1 MYSSPKSRI
10 LIADDSALN
19 RELLTEILGDNYE
32 YIYAVDGEQLLAMLS
47 DNVRADIL
55 LLDMHMPNVSGMD
68 VLKTMKERQ
77 WIADLPV
84 VIISAENDTA
94 FIQNAYTLGAIDYI
108 LRPFDAFLVRHRV
121 INVIELYSRNKKLAR
136 IVEEQVHRREQV
148 NQTLIHILSRV
159 MEVGNHESGSHTL
172 RIQRITHALLE
183 RVVATSDRYALT
195 EEDIAMICSVSSL
208 HDIGKITVPEEILNK
223 PDKLTDE
230 EWAIMKMHTVRG
242 DKMLWDIQVDQDQKL
257 LRYAH
262 DICLYHHER
271 YDGSGYP
278 DGLVGEEI
286 PLAAQVV
293 SLADVY
299 DALTSKRAYKDAFSH
314 EKAVAMIVGGEC
326 GAFNPILLRAF
337 AEISDKLLIDL
348 NFNSIE
354 DYSSYHAALLTH
366 EVFEEKAIT
375 VRERET
381 DVAFCEKAKKE
392 FFSSLCGGIQFEYDA
407 ITRKVLSITHYS
419 QNGELQRL
427 SSDVT
432 QLLSTEDWNTLGNR
446 VRHTTRETP
455 EVVMEVLVPIA
466 GVELWHR
473 LTVRTIWSPTSENY
487 VAIVGQ
493 FTDIHN
499 EFVRRGRDLLIE
511 GQNVSGENVLAM
523 RRVFDMVRLVDPASC
538 RVFNIRPDGLLEQGN
553 HCCYAVWNRTESCE
567 NCASSKALHNK
578 NWMTKLEVK
587 DGRIYSVLAKYAK
600 CGEQDLVLEVALC
613 MEDSVG
619 AERGIGFL
627 PDSVTLQSYYRDTI
641 TKAYSRA
648 YFDSFRPNL
657 ENAKGV
663 AIIDIDRFKQINDT
677 YGHRVGDMALEHIA
691 ATIRSCIREKDV
703 LIRYGG
709 DEFLLIFQSIGE
721 NDFFEK
727 LKRVKARVAESVMKD
742 YPDLRLTISIGG
754 AYDVTPITR
763 AIDEADKAMYRDK
776 YGIKE

>member
-1 MYSSPKSRI
+1 MDPSSKSCI

-19 RELLTEILGDNYE
+19 RELLTEILGDGYE
-32 YIYAVDGEQLLAMLS
+32 YIYASDGEQLLAMLS

-183 RVVATSDRYALT
+183 HLAVLEAYPLS
-195 EEDIAMICSVSSL
+195 EEDVAMICSVSSL
-208 HDIGKITVPEEILNK
+208 HDIGKITVPEKILNK
-223 PDKLTDE
+223 PDKLTPE
-230 EWAIMKMHTVRG
+230 EWAIMKKHTVRG
-242 DKMLWDIQVDQDQKL
+242 DKMLWDIPVDQDQKL
-257 LRYAH
+257 MRYAH

-278 DGLVGEEI
+278 EGLVGDEI

-299 DALTSKRAYKDAFSH
+299 DALTSERAYKHAYTH

-348 NFNSIE
+348 NFNAID
-354 DYSSYHAALLTH
+354 DYSVRHAALLTH
-366 EVFEEKAIT
+366 EVFEEKAIS

-392 FFSSLCGGIQFEYDA
+392 FFATLCGGIQFEYDA
-407 ITRKVLSITHYS
+407 ITRKVLSITYYNK
-419 QNGELQRL
+419 NGETQRL

-432 QLLSTEDWNTLGNR
+432 QLLHVDDWKALGER
-446 VRHTTRETP
+446 MRHTTREDP
-455 EVVMEVLVPIA
+455 EVVMVVLVPIA
-466 GVELWHR
+466 GVEHWHR
-473 LTVRTIWSPTSENY
+473 LTARSIWSPASEKY

-499 EFVRRGRDLLIE
+499 EFVQRGRDLLIE
-511 GQNVSGENVLAM
+511 GQSISGENVLAM
-523 RRVFDMVRLVDPASC
+523 RRVFDLVRLVDPCSC
-538 RVFNIRPDGLLEQGN
+538 RVFNIQPDGSLLPGEQ
-553 HCCYAVWNRTESCE
+553 HCYKVWNRSDACQ
-567 NCASSKALHNK
+567 NCSSAKALHNK

-587 DGRIYSVLAKYAK
+587 DGRIYSVLSKYAK
-600 CGEQDLVLEVALC
+600 CGERDLVLEVALC

-619 AERGIGFL
+619 TERGIGFL
-627 PDSVTLQSYYRDTI
+627 PDSVTLQNYYRDTL

-648 YFDSFRPNL
+648 YFDSFRTNL

-677 YGHRVGDMALEHIA
+677 YGHRVGDAALEHIA
-691 ATIRSCIREKDV
+691 TTIRSCIREKDV

-721 NDFFEK
+721 NAFFEK

-742 YPDLRLTISIGG
+742 YPELKLTISIGG

-776 YGIKE
+776 YEAKE